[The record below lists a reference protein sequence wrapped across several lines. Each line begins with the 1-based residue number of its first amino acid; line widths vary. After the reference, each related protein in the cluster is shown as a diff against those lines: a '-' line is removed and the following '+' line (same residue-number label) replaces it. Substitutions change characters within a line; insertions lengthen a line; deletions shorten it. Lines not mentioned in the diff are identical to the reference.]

1 MAKIIAIVGSP
12 RPTGNTNFLVDIALK
27 EAHSAGVETEKIE
40 LAKYKLNG
48 CMGHDN
54 CDSFKVCQQKDDA
67 VWIIE
72 RFRQADGIIL
82 ATPVYYWNMT
92 AQMKTFIDR
101 NYFLFRHRIKRSA
114 RSVGV
119 IIVAGGSGIE
129 LTEEALRRFIE
140 SSTRGPH
147 KCIHKVAAYASRIG
161 DVKSKLA
168 LVEEA
173 RQLGRT
179 MALELLDQS

>member
-1 MAKIIAIVGSP
+1 MPRIVAIVGSP
-12 RPTGNTNFLVDIALK
+12 RPAGNTNYLVDAALE
-27 EAHSAGVETEKIE
+27 EARSAGMETEKIE
-40 LAKYKLNG
+40 LAKHKLNG

-54 CDSFKVCQQKDDA
+54 CDSFKACQQKDDA
-67 VWIIE
+67 VWILE

-101 NYFLFRHRIKRSA
+101 NYFLFRHRIKRNA

-119 IIVAGGSGIE
+119 IIVAGASGIDY
-129 LTEEALRRFIE
+129 TEEALRRFIE

-147 KCIHKVAAYASRIG
+147 RCIHKVVGYASRIG
-161 DVKSKLA
+161 DMKNRLA
-168 LVEEA
+168 FVEQA

-179 MALELLDQS
+179 MAAELSRP

>member
-1 MAKIIAIVGSP
+1 MAKIVAIVGSP
-12 RPTGNTNFLVDIALK
+12 RPTGNTNYLVDVALE
-27 EAHSAGVETEKIE
+27 EAQTAGIETEKIE

-48 CMGHDN
+48 CLGHDN
-54 CDSFKVCQQKDDA
+54 CDSFKVCQQKDDM
-67 VWIIE
+67 VWILE
-72 RFRQADGIIL
+72 KFRQADGIIL

-92 AQMKTFIDR
+92 AQMKTFVDR
-101 NYFLFRHRIKRSA
+101 NYFLYRHRIKRNA

-147 KCIHKVAAYASRIG
+147 QRIHKVVGYASRIG
-161 DVKSKLA
+161 DVKRNLA

-173 RQLGRT
+173 RRLGQT
-179 MALELLDQS
+179 MATELLD

>member
-1 MAKIIAIVGSP
+1 MPKIVAIVGSP
-12 RPTGNTNFLVDIALK
+12 RPTGNTNYLVDIALE
-27 EAHSAGVETEKIE
+27 EAQSAGVGTEKIE

-67 VWIIE
+67 VWIIDK
-72 RFRQADGIIL
+72 FRQADGIVL

-101 NYFLFRHRIKRSA
+101 NYFLYRHRIKRNA

-129 LTEEALRRFIE
+129 YTEEALRRFIE

-147 KCIHKVAAYASRIG
+147 KCIHKVVGYASRIG
-161 DVKSKLA
+161 DIKRNLA
-168 LVEEA
+168 LVEQA
-173 RQLGRT
+173 RQLGQT
-179 MALELLDQS
+179 MALELLDQG